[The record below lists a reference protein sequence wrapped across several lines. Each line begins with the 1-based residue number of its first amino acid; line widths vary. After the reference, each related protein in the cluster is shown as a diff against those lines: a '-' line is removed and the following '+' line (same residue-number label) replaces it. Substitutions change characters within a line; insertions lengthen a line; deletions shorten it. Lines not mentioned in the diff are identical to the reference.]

1 MKLGKGFRP
10 CEPRSM
16 RHARAAPDP
25 MQSRTGFAILLP
37 ARRSCERVF
46 HTATWRTGS
55 HASHPEAR
63 WRAEPVTGQD
73 KVASLCKPPLIL
85 SRQPHPFPGRQGQ
98 DICLAGG
105 AGKIALAPFLDV
117 IMPRKGRRPW
127 KPAVHPSAPV
137 GPYAYPG
144 RPLAVQ
150 RCARSE
156 RSYQAR
162 SRIEPRHVRVCLSAP
177 PCRSKS
183 VVCVTSEAQ
192 VAKSLLCCGSL
203 ANNPLSSAKL
213 RQVM

>member
-1 MKLGKGFRP
+1 MLKLGKGFRP
-10 CEPRSM
+10 REPRSM
-16 RHARAAPDP
+16 CHARPA
-25 MQSRTGFAILLP
+25 MQSQTGFANLLP
-37 ARRSCERVF
+37 APRLCERVF
-46 HTATWRTGS
+46 HTVTWRTGS
-55 HASHPEAR
+55 HVSHTEAR

-73 KVASLCKPPLIL
+73 KVASFAKSPLMPC
-85 SRQPHPFPGRQGQ
+85 QPHPFPGRQGQ

-192 VAKSLLCCGSL
+192 VARSLLCCGSL
-203 ANNPLSSAKL
+203 ANNPLSS
-213 RQVM
+213 VN